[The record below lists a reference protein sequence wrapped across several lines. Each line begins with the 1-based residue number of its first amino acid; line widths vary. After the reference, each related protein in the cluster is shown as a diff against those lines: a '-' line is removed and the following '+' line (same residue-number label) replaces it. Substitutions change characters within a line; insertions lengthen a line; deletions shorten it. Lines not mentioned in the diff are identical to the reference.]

1 MIIKKFTDSDVITV
15 LRETV
20 VNYKRKKHN
29 FDIIT
34 DKGKTKHYLNIPIA
48 FDTETTSFRNTDNVK
63 QALLYSW
70 QFCIDDLC
78 VYGRY
83 ADDVPLFVNQIVKVI
98 RDIFDSAEVLRIV
111 IYVHNLSFDFHFIHK
126 LLNIKSNS
134 ILAYDKRT
142 VFYFETC
149 KECNTVIEYRC
160 SYILTHKPL
169 SALGKGEIQKQEKI
183 DYSLIRHSQTALSES
198 EIKYNCY
205 DVYVLS
211 DFIYRKFETGETLD
225 LIPRT
230 LTGYARKH
238 LKDVTGFN
246 SQEKTTEQKIF
257 FRIVNNCKIENYK
270 ELQIYR
276 SCFYGGFTHGG
287 FCSNGIVYDNV
298 KHIDFTSSYPTV
310 LLSEKYPVTTFSRFH
325 PVTKHLSNKH
335 DMNEVYRIIT
345 GKNHTELRSINIGYI
360 SLVRFKTL
368 SLKADKYEIPLSVN
382 KILNREDND
391 KFIIHSIYNGRVKH
405 GENILIW
412 CTDIDFDIF
421 REYYD
426 CEYIIED
433 MEVAQFD
440 YLPSVFCKAICDL
453 YADKTT
459 LKGVSDKKAD
469 YDIKKVVLNSLYG
482 LCVTDPVS
490 DDFIYDSE
498 LREVREKT
506 SDIEKFISSKLSA
519 YNRCYGK
526 MINYMWGVFCT
537 AYARCNLF
545 SGITEM
551 SSDYLYADTD
561 SLFFVNYE
569 KHAAYIAA
577 YNLEIIKKLKE
588 NTNIPTEY
596 HSKLQP
602 LDIKGIKHPL
612 GVWDFEDDCILFSS
626 VGAKRYI
633 QAHKSKLG
641 DYDFFFTFA
650 GINSDNLKKHYLN
663 KFREDTGHEYDYNSL
678 KDAQT
683 ICEMFSSIAY
693 GESVIIDK
701 KTSGKITSSYID
713 TTYKGSITDY
723 QGNAFNYVSYGGVN
737 LEPQDFEISI
747 TDDIKNTVY
756 NIAETLIKRKYRK

>member
-1 MIIKKFTDSDVITV
+1 MIIKKFTDSDVI
-15 LRETV
+15 ETLMNTC
-20 VNYKRKKHN
+20 VNYKQKDHD
-29 FDIIT
+29 FDVIT
-34 DKGKTKHYLNIPIA
+34 NKGKTKHYLNIPIS
-48 FDTETTSFRNTDNVK
+48 FDTETTSFRNSDNVK

-83 ADDVPLFVNQIVKVI
+83 AEDVPIFLNQIVKTI
-98 RDIFDSAEVLRIV
+98 RNIFDSPEVLRMC
-111 IYVHNLSFDFHFIHK
+111 IYIHNLSFDFHFIHK

-149 KECNTVIEYRC
+149 KEHDTVIEFRC

-183 DYSLIRHSQTALSES
+183 DYSLLRHPKTSLTDS

-225 LIPRT
+225 VMPRT

-246 SQEKTTEQKIF
+246 NQEKTEEQKIF

-325 PVTKHLSNKH
+325 PVTKHLSYTHN
-335 DMNEVYRIIT
+335 MNDVYRIIT
-345 GKNHTELRSINIGYI
+345 GKNHTELRTINIGYI

-368 SLKADKYEIPLSVN
+368 SLKADKYEIPVSVN
-382 KILNREDND
+382 KILNRDDND
-391 KFIIHSIYNGRVKH
+391 KFIIHSIYNGRVKK

-412 CTDIDFDIF
+412 CTDVDFDIF

-433 MEVAQFD
+433 LEVAQFD

-453 YADKTT
+453 YADKTK

-490 DDFIYDSE
+490 DDFIYDIE

-506 SDIEKFISSKLSA
+506 ADIENFIGSKLSS

-551 SSDYLYADTD
+551 SSDYLYSDTD
-561 SLFFVNYE
+561 SLFYINAD
-569 KHAAYIAA
+569 KHDQYITE
-577 YNLEIIKKLKE
+577 YNTSIINKLKA

-596 HSKLQP
+596 HSKLEP
-602 LDIKGIKHPL
+602 LDIKGKKHPL
-612 GVWDFEDDCILFSS
+612 GVWDREDDCILFCS

-633 QAHKSKLG
+633 QVHDSNNGK
-641 DYDFFFTFA
+641 YDFFYTFA
-650 GINSDNLKKHYLN
+650 GINSSNLKQYYLQ
-663 KFREDTGHEYDYNSL
+663 KFRNNYGHNYDYNSL
-678 KDAQT
+678 SDARYM
-683 ICEMFSSIAY
+683 CMMFANISY
-693 GESVIIDK
+693 GDSVIIDK
-701 KTSGKITSSYID
+701 SISGKITSSYID
-713 TTYKGSITDY
+713 DTTQGNITDY
-723 QGNAFNYVSYGGVN
+723 QGNEFKYISYGGVN

-747 TDDIKNTVY
+747 TDDIKSTVH
-756 NIAETLIKRKYRK
+756 NIAEMMIKRKYRK